1 MWPLISSTRLSDIC
15 TLMYFC
21 RYLDQ
26 AARSSIT
33 NIIST
38 VYLHTVS
45 CITWITFT
53 DRDQFTTVSNK
64 QKMTKDGTYQI
75 RKQLWNSITWGKKCH
90 LLFSSL
96 CSSASLWSNWSAN
109 RLALAARPLF
119 KSSQSN
125 WTISKWATVGK
136 ELISRASERNCWIS
150 CNSKMRLLWRQTTL
164 NALCVQWL
172 YNNNN
177 N

>member
-1 MWPLISSTRLSDIC
+1 
-15 TLMYFC
+15 MYFC

-38 VYLHTVS
+38 VYLHTGS

-53 DRDQFTTVSNK
+53 DRVQFTTVSNK
-64 QKMTKDGTYQI
+64 QKMAHNFNTYQI
-75 RKQLWNSITWGKKCH
+75 HKQLLWNSITWGKKCH

-150 CNSKMRLLWRQTTL
+150 CNSKMRLLSRGTL
-164 NALCVQWL
+164 LFHVFVGCTFWVCWWNP
-172 YNNNN
+172 
-177 N
+177 

>member
-1 MWPLISSTRLSDIC
+1 MWPLISSIRLSDIC
-15 TLMYFC
+15 TLILFLQILGSSSKMQYYKHYF
-21 RYLDQ
+21 YSLL
-26 AARSSIT
+26 T
-33 NIIST
+33 
-38 VYLHTVS
+38 YS

-75 RKQLWNSITWGKKCH
+75 HKQLWNSIIWGKKFY

-150 CNSKMRLLWRQTTL
+150 CNSKI
-164 NALCVQWL
+164 
-172 YNNNN
+172 
-177 N
+177 

>member
-1 MWPLISSTRLSDIC
+1 MAHN
-15 TLMYFC
+15 F
-21 RYLDQ
+21 
-26 AARSSIT
+26 
-33 NIIST
+33 N
-38 VYLHTVS
+38 
-45 CITWITFT
+45 
-53 DRDQFTTVSNK
+53 
-64 QKMTKDGTYQI
+64 TYQI
-75 RKQLWNSITWGKKCH
+75 HKQLWNSITWGKKCH

-150 CNSKMRLLWRQTTL
+150 CNSKMRLLWRQITL
-164 NALCVQWL
+164 NALSVQWL

-177 N
+177 NNINQLLKINVKLAPINQRTRVVTTVNLLLSEYFRMCIMITWV